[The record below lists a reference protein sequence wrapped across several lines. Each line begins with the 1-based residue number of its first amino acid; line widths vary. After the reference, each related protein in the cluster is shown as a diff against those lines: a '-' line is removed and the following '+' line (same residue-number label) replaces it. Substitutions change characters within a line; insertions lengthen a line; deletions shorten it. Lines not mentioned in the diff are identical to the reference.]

1 VIARD
6 ERLKD
11 ALEELVRRTDVPGRM
26 AHDPIVFPRRFTN
39 PVDIEITGWLAAGLA
54 YGRVPLFQAALE
66 KILAAMGGRPAH
78 FLSRFNPAK
87 DVEAFLPLY
96 YRMNEGRDI
105 ACFLYIIGRIVE
117 RHGSVGALFESF
129 YGEAD
134 PDIGPALER
143 FVRHALSIDTSPIYG
158 RSVHP
163 PGLARF
169 FALPSKGSS
178 CKRQNLFLRWMVR
191 PDDGLD
197 FGLWKKIPPA
207 KLIVP
212 LDTHVLRISRYL
224 GLTRRKSAGWATAK
238 QITERLKRIDPVDP
252 LRFDFPLCHHG
263 ISGGCPSAKAPER
276 CRACSLLA
284 ECARGRMLARG

>member
-1 VIARD
+1 MIARD

-11 ALEELVRRTDVPGRM
+11 ALEELVRRTDVPSRIDQ
-26 AHDPIVFPRRFTN
+26 DPIAFPRRFKDS
-39 PVDIEITGWLAAGLA
+39 VDIEIAGWLASGLA

-66 KILAAMGGRPAH
+66 KILAAMGGQPA
-78 FLSRFNPAK
+78 RFVARFDPVK

-105 ACFLYIIGRIVE
+105 AAFLYMMGRIVD
-117 RHGSVGALFESF
+117 RHGSVGALFESL
-129 YGEAD
+129 YRESD
-134 PDIGPALER
+134 DDIGPTLER
-143 FVRHALSIDTSPIYG
+143 FVRRAQSIDTSAVYG
-158 RSVHP
+158 RDVHP

-178 CKRQNLFLRWMVR
+178 CKRQNLFLRWMIR
-191 PDDGLD
+191 PNDGLD
-197 FGLWKKIPPA
+197 FGLWKKIPPS

-224 GLTRRKSAGWATAK
+224 GLTRRKSAGWAAAK
-238 QITERLKRIDPVDP
+238 EITDRLKRIDPADP

-263 ISGGCPSAKAPER
+263 ISGACPAARAPEK
-276 CRACSLLA
+276 CRACALLV
-284 ECARGRMLARG
+284 ECAKGRMLARV